1 MPEHPDGNEQPD
13 HPEQP
18 DPLRFRHVLGQF
30 ATGVTVVT
38 STDGD
43 TPVGFACQ
51 AFAALSL
58 DPPMVLFCPSKGS
71 GSWPAMEQAGR
82 FCVNVLGEGQREVSQ
97 VFGTRGA
104 DKFASVRWTRSEQG
118 LPVLEGVLSWI
129 DCSIEAVHTAGDHYV
144 VIGRVLDLG
153 TSGDDRPLLF
163 YRGDYTAADVPQE
176 LLASAGPA
184 DPELTGA
191 LLETLMSWP
200 RQQDWI

>member
-1 MPEHPDGNEQPD
+1 VHPDQAGGPGSPD
-13 HPEQP
+13 HP
-18 DPLRFRHVLGQF
+18 DPQRFRQVLGQF

-38 STDGD
+38 SVDAED
-43 TPVGFACQ
+43 NPVGFACQ

-71 GSWPAMEQAGR
+71 GSWAVIEQAGR

-104 DKFASVRWTRSEQG
+104 DKFASVEWARSEQG
-118 LPVLEGVLSWI
+118 LPVLRGVLSWI

-153 TSGDDRPLLF
+153 TSADDRPLLF

-184 DPELTGA
+184 DPELTSA

>member
-1 MPEHPDGNEQPD
+1 VTSAARS
-13 HPEQP
+13 EQP
-18 DPLRFRHVLGQF
+18 DPQQFRQVLGQF

-38 STDGD
+38 SRDAEGH
-43 TPVGFACQ
+43 PVGFACQ

-58 DPPMVLFCPSKGS
+58 DPPMVLFCPSKSS
-71 GSWPAMEQAGR
+71 GSWAVMEVAGR
-82 FCVNVLGEGQREVSQ
+82 FCVNVLGEGQRDVSQ

-104 DKFASVRWTRSEQG
+104 DKFGSVEWVESEQG
-118 LPVLEGVLSWI
+118 LPVLSGVLSWI
-129 DCSIEAVHTAGDHYV
+129 DCSIETVHTAGDHYV

-163 YRGDYTAADVPQE
+163 YKGDYTAADAPKE

-184 DPELTGA
+184 DPELTSA

>member
-1 MPEHPDGNEQPD
+1 MSPEQ
-13 HPEQP
+13 PEQP
-18 DPLRFRHVLGQF
+18 DPQRFRQVLGQF

-38 STDGD
+38 GMDGD

-58 DPPMVLFCPSKGS
+58 DPPMVLFCPSKTS
-71 GSWPAMEQAGR
+71 GSWPAIERAGA
-82 FCVNVLGEGQREVSQ
+82 FCVNVLGENQRDVSR

-104 DKFASVRWTRSEQG
+104 DKFAGVQWATSEQG
-118 LPVLEGVLSWI
+118 LPVLRGVLSWI
-129 DCSIEAVHTAGDHYV
+129 DCEIETVHTAGDHYV

-153 TSGDDRPLLF
+153 RSGDDRPLLF
-163 YRGDYTAADVPQE
+163 YGGDYAAADMPQE
-176 LLASAGPA
+176 LLSSGGPA
-184 DPELTGA
+184 DPELSGA

>member
-1 MPEHPDGNEQPD
+1 VTEPQPD
-13 HPEQP
+13 TDRPEP
-18 DPLRFRHVLGQF
+18 DPQRFRQVLGQF

-38 STDGD
+38 STADGA
-43 TPVGFACQ
+43 PVGFACQ

-58 DPPMVLFCPSKGS
+58 DPPMVLFCPGKGS
-71 GSWPAMEQAGR
+71 GSWQIIERAGK
-82 FCVNVLGEGQREVSQ
+82 FCVNVLAEGQRDVSQ

-104 DKFASVRWTRSEQG
+104 DKFASVTWHESAQG
-118 LPVLEGVLSWI
+118 LPVLDGVLSWI

-163 YRGDYTAADVPQE
+163 YRGDYTAADVPQQ
-176 LLASAGPA
+176 LVSSGGPA

-191 LLETLMSWP
+191 LLETLVAWP
-200 RQQDWI
+200 RHQDWI

>member
-1 MPEHPDGNEQPD
+1 MTSAPEPDRPAEDAHPDPQ
-13 HPEQP
+13 
-18 DPLRFRHVLGQF
+18 RFRQVLGQF

-38 STDGD
+38 SMDGD
-43 TPVGFACQ
+43 EPVGFACQ

-58 DPPMVLFCPSKGS
+58 DPPMVLFCPGRSS
-71 GSWPAMEQAGR
+71 RSWPAIERAGR
-82 FCVNVLGEGQREVSQ
+82 FCVNVLAEGQREVSQ
-97 VFGTRGA
+97 VFGTPGA
-104 DKFASVRWTRSEQG
+104 DKFGSVRWARSQEG

-129 DCSIEAVHTAGDHYV
+129 DCSVETVHMAGDHYV

-163 YRGDYTAADVPQE
+163 YRGDYTAADVPQQ
-176 LLASAGPA
+176 LVSSAGPS
-184 DPELTGA
+184 DPELTSA

>member
-1 MPEHPDGNEQPD
+1 VTSAAR
-13 HPEQP
+13 PEQP
-18 DPLRFRHVLGQF
+18 DSQRFREVLGQF

-38 STDGD
+38 SMDGD
-43 TPVGFACQ
+43 GNPVGFACQ

-58 DPPMVLFCPSKGS
+58 DPPMVLFCPSRSS
-71 GSWPAMEQAGR
+71 GSWSAIEDAGR
-82 FCVNVLGEGQREVSQ
+82 FCVNVLGEAQREVSQ

-104 DKFASVRWTRSEQG
+104 DKFASVEWVPSAQG
-118 LPVLEGVLSWI
+118 LPVLSGVLSWI
-129 DCSIEAVHTAGDHYV
+129 DCSIEMVHTAGDHYV

-163 YRGDYTAADVPQE
+163 YRGDYAAADAPEE

-184 DPELTGA
+184 DPELTSA

>member
-1 MPEHPDGNEQPD
+1 VTGAARPR
-13 HPEQP
+13 QP
-18 DPLRFRHVLGQF
+18 DPQQFRQVLGQF

-38 STDGD
+38 SMDAEGN
-43 TPVGFACQ
+43 PVGFACQ

-58 DPPMVLFCPSKGS
+58 DPPMVLFCPSRES
-71 GSWPAMEQAGR
+71 GSWAVIEEAGR
-82 FCVNVLGEGQREVSQ
+82 FCVNVLGEGQRDVSQ

-104 DKFASVRWTRSEQG
+104 DKFGTVEWVTSEQG
-118 LPVLEGVLSWI
+118 LPVLSGVLSWI
-129 DCSIEAVHTAGDHYV
+129 DCSIETVHTAGDHHV

-163 YRGDYTAADVPQE
+163 YKGDYTAADVPKQ

>member
-1 MPEHPDGNEQPD
+1 VSGAVSPEQ
-13 HPEQP
+13 PEQP
-18 DPLRFRHVLGQF
+18 DPQRFRQVLGQF

-38 STDGD
+38 SMDDGA
-43 TPVGFACQ
+43 PVGFACQ

-58 DPPMVLFCPSKGS
+58 EPPMVLFCPSTGS
-71 GSWPAMEQAGR
+71 GSWPAIERSGR

-104 DKFASVRWTRSEQG
+104 DKFAAVEWTRSEQG
-118 LPVLEGVLSWI
+118 LPVLSGVLSWI
-129 DCSIEAVHTAGDHYV
+129 DCAIEAVHTAGDHHV

-153 TSGDDRPLLF
+153 TSDDDRPLIF
-163 YRGDYTAADVPQE
+163 YRGDYAATDVPAE
-176 LLASAGPA
+176 LLSSGGPA
-184 DPELTGA
+184 DPELAGA

>member
-1 MPEHPDGNEQPD
+1 MSEEQQ
-13 HPEQP
+13 ESEP
-18 DPLRFRHVLGQF
+18 DPQRFRQVLGQF
-30 ATGVTVVT
+30 ATGVTIVT
-38 STDGD
+38 SMDGE

-58 DPPMVLFCPSKGS
+58 DPPMVLFCPSTAS
-71 GSWPAMEQAGR
+71 GSWPAIERTGG

-104 DKFASVRWTRSEQG
+104 DKFASVGWSRSEQG
-118 LPVLEGVLSWI
+118 LPVLDGVLSWI
-129 DCSIEAVHTAGDHYV
+129 DCSIENVHAAGDHYV

-163 YRGDYTAADVPQE
+163 YRGDYTAAEMPSE
-176 LLASAGPA
+176 LLPSGGPA
-184 DPELTGA
+184 DPELAGA
-191 LLETLMSWP
+191 LLETMMSWP

>member
-1 MPEHPDGNEQPD
+1 VSGAEQQE
-13 HPEQP
+13 PEQLDDP
-18 DPLRFRHVLGQF
+18 DPQRFRQVLGQF

-38 STDGD
+38 SMDGD
-43 TPVGFACQ
+43 QPIGFACQ

-58 DPPMVLFCPSKGS
+58 DPPMVLFCPSTGS
-71 GSWPAMEQAGR
+71 RSWPAIERAGR
-82 FCVNVLGEGQREVSQ
+82 FCVNVLAESQREVSQ
-97 VFGTRGA
+97 AFGTPGA
-104 DKFASVRWTRSEQG
+104 DKFGSVRWTTSQEG

-129 DCSIEAVHTAGDHYV
+129 DCSVETVHTAGDHYV

-163 YRGDYTAADVPQE
+163 YRGDYTAADVPQQ
-176 LLASAGPA
+176 LVSSAGPS
-184 DPELTGA
+184 DPELTGE